1 MISAATG
8 KRQIDHSFKK
18 MVIAADLRPEIWKN
32 DSNLAKIT
40 VQYQV
45 L

>member
-1 MISAATG
+1 MIPAATG

-18 MVIAADLRPEIWKN
+18 MVIAADFWQEIWKN
-32 DSNLAKIT
+32 DSDLAKIT